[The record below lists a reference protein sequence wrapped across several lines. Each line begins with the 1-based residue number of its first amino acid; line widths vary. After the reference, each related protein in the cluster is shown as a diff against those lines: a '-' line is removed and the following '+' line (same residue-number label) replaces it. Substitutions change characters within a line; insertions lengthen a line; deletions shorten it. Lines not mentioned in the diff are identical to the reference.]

1 MVRCLHLDRAP
12 CFPYIR
18 SLPLLRHRGRC
29 LGGLERSGIPRNRL
43 SPTPTLDHMTPRGLL
58 PETTMTQ
65 TSRQVAPMTKRVM
78 KELLRRSFPVELVSS
93 FASST
98 SHRFLPPTLPSSPN
112 NRDARR
118 CFPSLNETINALDLV
133 MDAFAFARFLLATTM
148 VCFFQLVFINCWL
161 MYYEGLGY

>member
-1 MVRCLHLDRAP
+1 MHLGRYVDRSHYLYLPKKKRTAVVRCLHLDRAP

-29 LGGLERSGIPRNRL
+29 LGGLERSSIPRNRL

-58 PETTMTQ
+58 PQ
-65 TSRQVAPMTKRVM
+65 TSRRVAPITKRAM

-112 NRDARR
+112 DGSQVPTTETRD
-118 CFPSLNETINALDLV
+118 
-133 MDAFAFARFLLATTM
+133 DAFPH
-148 VCFFQLVFINCWL
+148 
-161 MYYEGLGY
+161 

>member
-1 MVRCLHLDRAP
+1 MSIEAITFIYQKKKRRAAVVRCLHLDRAP

-29 LGGLERSGIPRNRL
+29 LGGPERSSIPRNTRL

-65 TSRQVAPMTKRVM
+65 TSRQVAPMTKCVM
-78 KELLRRSFPVELVSS
+78 KELLRSSFPVELVSS

-98 SHRFLPPTLPSSPN
+98 SHRFLLPTLPSSPN
-112 NRDARR
+112 NRRATML
-118 CFPSLNETINALDLV
+118 SLV
-133 MDAFAFARFLLATTM
+133 K
-148 VCFFQLVFINCWL
+148 
-161 MYYEGLGY
+161 

>member
-1 MVRCLHLDRAP
+1 MYLGRYVDRSHYLYLPKKRRAAVVRCLHLDRAP

-29 LGGLERSGIPRNRL
+29 LGGLERSSNPRNRL
-43 SPTPTLDHMTPRGLL
+43 SPTPTLDHMTLRGLL
-58 PETTMTQ
+58 PETTNFTAGR
-65 TSRQVAPMTKRVM
+65 SHDKRAM

-112 NRDARR
+112 DGSQVPTTETRD
-118 CFPSLNETINALDLV
+118 
-133 MDAFAFARFLLATTM
+133 DAFPH
-148 VCFFQLVFINCWL
+148 
-161 MYYEGLGY
+161 